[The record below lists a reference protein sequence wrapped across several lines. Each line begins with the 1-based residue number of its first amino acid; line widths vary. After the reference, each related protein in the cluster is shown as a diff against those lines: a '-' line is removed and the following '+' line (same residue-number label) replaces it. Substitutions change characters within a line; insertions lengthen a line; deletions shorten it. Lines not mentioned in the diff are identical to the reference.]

1 MLNYALKHRGA
12 VDAVTQRR
20 DLGLWQFELE
30 DHEWVILEQ
39 LQDVLK
45 ILKDSTLYFSHP
57 TPNLATVI
65 PAMDH
70 VDNMLMSYSRN
81 KRYMPSIHSAVQLAK
96 NTLNRYYELTDK
108 SLTYRISMVLHPQH
122 KLTYFKAA

>member
-1 MLNYALKHRGA
+1 
-12 VDAVTQRR
+12 VDAVTQWR
-20 DLGLWQFELE
+20 DLCLQKFELE

-39 LQDVLK
+39 LRDVLK
-45 ILKDSTLYFSHP
+45 ILKDTTLYFSCT

-70 VDNMLMSYSRN
+70 IDNMLMSYSRN
-81 KRYMPSIHSAVQLAK
+81 KRYMPSIRSAVRLAK

-122 KLTYFKAA
+122 KLTYFKAARWEDD